1 MSFLS
6 EDIDEMNRVFIIHG
20 SFGVLCSVLYIF
32 EKMAYRMSRGE
43 YFNATYVRV
52 TRVYR
57 STYIIILWQNG
68 ENKYGEMVQRIHI
81 SSHGEMVPR

>member
-52 TRVYR
+52 TRV
-57 STYIIILWQNG
+57 LACWG
-68 ENKYGEMVQRIHI
+68 
-81 SSHGEMVPR
+81 SSNPPGVRLSAWWAA